1 MVIAEAFMD
10 YSNILNRIE
19 RPYIAV
25 DKLVS
30 LEPGKRARGLKTVS
44 GSDIFFTG
52 VPFDKKVLPE
62 VILLEALVQTGL
74 SAIISHDGYYN
85 KEVRFSA
92 VENAKFTG
100 KAVPGDTILLDAE
113 IYKLRLSTGVCKALA
128 YIDENCICEAIIIYG
143 IE

>member
-1 MVIAEAFMD
+1 MD
-10 YSNILNRIE
+10 YSNILNRME

-25 DKLVS
+25 DKLIS

-44 GSDIFFTG
+44 GSDIFFAG
-52 VPFDKKVLPE
+52 MPFDKKVLPE
-62 VILLEALVQTGL
+62 VILLEALIQTGL
-74 SAIISHDGYYN
+74 SAIISHDAYDN
-85 KEVRFSA
+85 KEIRLSA

-100 KAVPGDTILLDAE
+100 KALPGDTIILDAE

-128 YIDENCICEAIIIYG
+128 YADESCICEAVIIYA